1 MLIGQGVQP
10 GAPGVYVEIVP
21 APPQIN
27 GVPTNLLGIVGIA
40 SWGPVNMPNIIG
52 SAAEMVDTYGPVLN
66 AIHDLG
72 TAVTIAMMQGA
83 NAIFGVRVT
92 DGTDTKASVE
102 LMDTATTP
110 AEGALL
116 TALYSGTVGN
126 AITAAITSGVQTGTY
141 VLTITRPGVL
151 TEVFSNISGTGSAFW
166 QNLVNAVNQGQG
178 VTRGPS
184 QLVVASLPATQS
196 TSAPNVTTTYT
207 LAGGTNGTSS
217 VSDTTLLGAAGPPR
231 TGMYAL
237 ARTGCQVAMLADV
250 TTSSTWTDQVS
261 FGLQEGIYM
270 IGAGAAGQ
278 WSSIANAVSAKN
290 TAGVGS
296 HAFKLLL
303 GDWVY
308 WYDQTNQI
316 QRLVSPQAF
325 SAGLLV
331 SLNPSQAS
339 LNKQV
344 YGVIATQSSING
356 YRYSYADLEQLTQNG
371 IDLICNPIPAGN
383 AFGVRLGV
391 NTSFSAVNMFDNYT
405 RMTNFLA
412 ATFNKGTGIFNGQ
425 VQTPTLWAEVETTFD
440 DFLANLKDQGLIEA
454 YQVTVNQTNNPQSQQ
469 ALGFMNIQVSV
480 TYFGIAAYVTVALNG
495 GTSVVISQSTL
506 GQAA

>member
-1 MLIGQGVQP
+1 MLISQGVQP
-10 GAPGVYVEIVP
+10 GAPGVYVDIVP

-27 GVPTNLLGIVGIA
+27 GVPTNILGIVGIA

-52 SAAEMVDTYGPVLN
+52 SAAELVDTYGPVQN
-66 AIHDLG
+66 ATHDLG

-102 LMDTATTP
+102 LMDTDATP

-116 TALYSGTVGN
+116 TALYSGVVGN
-126 AITAAITSGVQTGTY
+126 AITAAITAGIQPNTY
-141 VLTITRPGVL
+141 TLTITRPGVL
-151 TEVFSNISGTGSAFW
+151 TEVFANIGGTGSAFW
-166 QNLVNAVNQGQG
+166 ENLVNAVNSGQG
-178 VTRGPS
+178 PSRGPS
-184 QLVVASLPATQS
+184 QLVLASLPTTQS

-207 LAGGTNGTSS
+207 LAGGTNGNSTIT
-217 VSDTTLLGAAGPPR
+217 DTTLVGSDGPPR

-237 ARTGCQVAMLADV
+237 RGTGCQVGMLADV
-250 TTSSTWTDQVS
+250 TTPSTFTDQIA

-270 IGAGAAGQ
+270 I
-278 WSSIANAVSAKN
+278 AVGPGNQTVATAISAKN
-290 TAGVGS
+290 TAGIGS
-296 HAFKLLL
+296 HALKLLL
-303 GDWVY
+303 GDWIY
-308 WYDQTNQI
+308 WFDEVNQV
-316 QRLVSPQAF
+316 QRVVSPQAF

-331 SLNPSQAS
+331 SLNPSQGS

-344 YGVIATQSSING
+344 YGVIATQTSING
-356 YRYSYADLEQLTQNG
+356 YRYSYADLQQLTQNG
-371 IDLICNPIPAGN
+371 IDLITNPIPAGN

-391 NTSFSAVNMFDNYT
+391 NTSFNAVNQFDNYT
-405 RMTNFLA
+405 RMTNFLS
-412 ATFNKGTGIFNGQ
+412 ATFNKATGIFNGK
-425 VQTPTLWAEVETTFD
+425 VQTPKLWAEVETTFD
-440 DFLANLKDQGLIEA
+440 DFLSNLEDQDLIEA

-480 TYFGIAAYVTVALNG
+480 TYFGIAAYITVSLNG

-506 GQAA
+506 GQVA